1 MNCHRHFVEITLEL
15 KSGGLDELFVFGI
28 VRNRGQVLGDID
40 VAHPAQVG
48 VDVAICPGKQARRFG
63 WRMFAELNHHGEC
76 SQENQQTEQNW
87 EPSPETHRGMGKN
100 DSIRR

>member
-1 MNCHRHFVEITLEL
+1 
-15 KSGGLDELFVFGI
+15 
-28 VRNRGQVLGDID
+28 
-40 VAHPAQVG
+40 
-48 VDVAICPGKQARRFG
+48 
-63 WRMFAELNHHGEC
+63 MFAELNHHGEC